1 MKTIKTISAILFFGA
16 LANLNAQ
23 EAKVSEE
30 TEAKVSQE
38 TEVNTNQDRLSYYE
52 QRGTDDANYEL
63 KFKAKSKSDEKSFW
77 QEQEQYERDLKEDNR
92 RAYRAYMQG
101 KKDAYAEH
109 HYYCDDHHYHSDSFY
124 VHARFYYYEYDRR
137 NYERSP
143 RRSSSDIQ
151 IGVST
156 PSVRLGLF

>member
-1 MKTIKTISAILFFGA
+1 MKTIKTILAILFFGA

-30 TEAKVSQE
+30 TEAKVSHE
-38 TEVNTNQDRLSYYE
+38 TEVNTKQEKVSYYE
-52 QRGTDDANYEL
+52 QRGAEDAKHEL
-63 KFKAKSKSDEKSFW
+63 QFKAESKRGEESFW
-77 QEQEQYERDLKEDNR
+77 KEQEQYERDLKEDNR

-109 HYYCDDHHYHSDSFY
+109 HYDCDGHHYHSDSFY
-124 VHARFYYYEYDRR
+124 QHAGFYYYEYDRR